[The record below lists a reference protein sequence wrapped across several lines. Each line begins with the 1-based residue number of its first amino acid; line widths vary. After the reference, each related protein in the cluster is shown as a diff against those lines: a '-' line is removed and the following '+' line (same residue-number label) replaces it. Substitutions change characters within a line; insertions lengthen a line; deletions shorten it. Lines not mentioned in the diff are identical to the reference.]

1 MQGIHQRGWCDGT
14 GGNFSVVQQRHPLQL
29 LMAPSGVDKGE
40 VQADQLIVVD
50 GDGKVVNGEGKA
62 SAETALHLR
71 IVEANNAGA
80 VLHTHSVPGTVLSLH
95 FEQKGVIVLAGWE
108 MLKGLDG
115 INTQATSINIPVISN
130 SQSMQELGDAIAPCL
145 ASARAVSRS
154 RAWPL
159 RVGLTWRQ
167 QTHGFLSF
175 SECEI
180 DPNAIEIK
188 HEPTTSFTRHRGDDM
203 SSEFC
208 QRGFVPLRNAGTEQL
223 HQTALE

>member
-1 MQGIHQRGWCDGT
+1 MNASRTQPDRLAQVMQGIHQRGWCDGT
-14 GGNFSVVQQRHPLQL
+14 GGNFSVVQQRYPLRL

-95 FEQKGVIVLAGWE
+95 FERKGVIVLAGWE

-115 INTQATSINIPVISN
+115 INTHATSINIPVISN

-145 ASARAVSRS
+145 ASA
-154 RAWPL
+154 PC
-159 RVGLTWRQ
+159 
-167 QTHGFLSF
+167 GFLVAGHGLYAWGKDLEASKRHL
-175 SECEI
+175 EI
-180 DPNAIEIK
+180 LEFLLNVKLTQMQI
-188 HEPTTSFTRHRGDDM
+188 GD
-203 SSEFC
+203 
-208 QRGFVPLRNAGTEQL
+208 QA
-223 HQTALE
+223 